1 MRNGSSAPG
10 KTPRTPG
17 SLAVD
22 CTTMNILAPL
32 PARLVVEV
40 VFDFV
45 CPWCYLGVKRLTF
58 LLARRQDLDVEL
70 SWRPFLLNPDMPRGG
85 MSRAD
90 YMIRKFGAEDRARRL
105 YASIAELGAAEGID
119 FNFAAI
125 RRTPNSVDAHRL
137 VREVAKHG
145 VADRL
150 VKRIFAAHF
159 VDGLDIGS
167 HAVLAWLAAQLGSDA
182 GAVADFLASGEGADA
197 VHAENLHA
205 HRLGINGVP
214 CFLIDGEHAIAGA
227 QESEVLERLLDLA
240 VCTSRER

>member
-1 MRNGSSAPG
+1 
-10 KTPRTPG
+10 
-17 SLAVD
+17 
-22 CTTMNILAPL
+22 MNILAPL
-32 PARLVVEV
+32 PTRLVIEV

-45 CPWCYLGVKRLTF
+45 CPWCYLGVKRLSF
-58 LLARRQDLDVEL
+58 LLARRQDLDVDL
-70 SWRPFLLNPDMPRGG
+70 SWRPFLLNPDMPRSG

-105 YASIAELGAAEGID
+105 YASIAELGAAEGIE
-119 FNFAAI
+119 FNFTAI

-137 VREVAKHG
+137 VREAARYG

-150 VKRIFAAHF
+150 VQRIFAAHF
-159 VDGLDIGS
+159 VEGLDIGS
-167 HAVLAWLAAQLGSDA
+167 HAILASLAAQQGMDQDEVEA
-182 GAVADFLASGEGADA
+182 FLSSGEGAEF

-227 QESEVLERLLDLA
+227 QEGEVLERLVDLA
-240 VCTSRER
+240 LATSRER

>member
-1 MRNGSSAPG
+1 
-10 KTPRTPG
+10 
-17 SLAVD
+17 
-22 CTTMNILAPL
+22 MNILAPL

-45 CPWCYLGVKRLTF
+45 CPWCYLGVKRLAF

-90 YMIRKFGAEDRARRL
+90 YLIRKFGAEDRARRL
-105 YASIAELGAAEGID
+105 YASIAEFGAAEGID

-137 VREVAKHG
+137 VREAAKRG

-150 VKRIFAAHF
+150 VQRIFAAHF

-167 HAVLAWLAAQLGSDA
+167 HAVLAGLAGQLSLDVGD
-182 GAVADFLASGEGADA
+182 VADFLASAEGGDA

-214 CFLIDGEHAIAGA
+214 CFLIDGEHAISGA
-227 QESEVLERLLDLA
+227 QESEVLERLLELA